1 VRRWFLAAALAL
13 VPLLAADSLAQ
24 TPKKGPLDKL
34 VDKATDKDDK
44 CKDGCS
50 RHGTKID
57 FYKSPSEAAAAARKA
72 ENLVLVLHV
81 SGHFEDPTFT

>member
-1 VRRWFLAAALAL
+1 MRRWFLAAALAL
-13 VPLLAADSLAQ
+13 VPLLTADSLAQ
-24 TPKKGPLDKL
+24 APKKGPLDKL

-57 FYKSPSEAAAAARKA
+57 FYKTPSEAAAAAKKE